1 MAILHGSWLLNN
13 EKSGLF
19 IWGETWRK
27 IGAIDIVESEI
38 IPHNPLAMTE
48 AELNTFLN
56 SLQQSGKLH
65 WQLPETAEIKQKTKK
80 TRSSSKTTA
89 AALPTEILSIQR
101 QVRAIA
107 LPTKISESNA
117 NIMPQHSA
125 AALEEPAQIDEIYLY
140 PWQVE
145 GYLLNPQ
152 ATFVF
157 LQSLPLN
164 STEADFFVGSDLRFW
179 SHLSRWSLDLL
190 ARCKFLPALER
201 QSDGSAIA
209 KWQPL
214 LDSST
219 DILRLA
225 TFSKQMPTACRMYQ
239 SKEGTTRILT
249 RIHGSRIEKKV
260 EVRI

>member
-1 MAILHGSWLLNN
+1 MAILHGSWLLEH

-38 IPHNPLAMTE
+38 SPQHPLAMTE

-107 LPTKISESNA
+107 LPTKISESNST
-117 NIMPQHSA
+117 IMPQHSA
-125 AALEEPAQIDEIYLY
+125 AALEEPAPIDEIYLY

-145 GYLLNPQ
+145 GYLLN
-152 ATFVF
+152 
-157 LQSLPLN
+157 
-164 STEADFFVGSDLRFW
+164 
-179 SHLSRWSLDLL
+179 
-190 ARCKFLPALER
+190 
-201 QSDGSAIA
+201 
-209 KWQPL
+209 
-214 LDSST
+214 
-219 DILRLA
+219 
-225 TFSKQMPTACRMYQ
+225 
-239 SKEGTTRILT
+239 
-249 RIHGSRIEKKV
+249 
-260 EVRI
+260 